1 MSLRYGTLVV
11 VGGRFYE
18 EVFELPWP
26 WQQGS
31 QLFCRVVRAV
41 VVCLPLRGHK
51 STDDSCRWLAD
62 RDFPVSLIFLDNL
75 DSSVDTSLQQG
86 VVLVDDDERH
96 LAWLWMSNY
105 NFTEELRITEGYSSR
120 IASSSLESCLV
131 LKIGESLE
139 ALRFTCKNHT
149 RRRRLSRLIRYMSG
163 LPQATLAVASSSS
176 CSDNNEFTIG
186 SEIPGVVQTDSM
198 SMAGNQDQE
207 GILATATFSSISS
220 VNLCVE
226 PAVSSSSVV
235 CSCDAFAVSCK
246 ARRLM

>member
-1 MSLRYGTLVV
+1 M
-11 VGGRFYE
+11 
-18 EVFELPWP
+18 
-26 WQQGS
+26 
-31 QLFCRVVRAV
+31 
-41 VVCLPLRGHK
+41 
-51 STDDSCRWLAD
+51 
-62 RDFPVSLIFLDNL
+62 
-75 DSSVDTSLQQG
+75 DTSLQEG

-149 RRRRLSRLIRYMSG
+149 RRRRLSRLIRYTSG
-163 LPQATLAVASSSS
+163 LPQATLAAASSSS

-207 GILATATFSSISS
+207 GILETATLSSISS

-226 PAVSSSSVV
+226 PAVSPSPVV
-235 CSCDAFAVSCK
+235 CSCDAFAGSCK
-246 ARRLM
+246 ARRLI

>member
-31 QLFCRVVRAV
+31 QLFCRVMRAV
-41 VVCLPLRGHK
+41 VVCFPIRGHK

-105 NFTEELRITEGYSSR
+105 NFTEALDSS
-120 IASSSLESCLV
+120 ASLESCLV
-131 LKIGESLE
+131 RKIGESLE

-163 LPQATLAVASSSS
+163 LPQATLAAASSSS

-246 ARRLM
+246 ARRLI

>member
-1 MSLRYGTLVV
+1 MSLRYETLVV

-18 EVFELPWP
+18 EVFVLPWP

-41 VVCLPLRGHK
+41 VVCFPIRGHK

-75 DSSVDTSLQQG
+75 APCVDTSLQEG

-131 LKIGESLE
+131 LKIGECLE
-139 ALRFTCKNHT
+139 ALRFTCKDHF
-149 RRRRLSRLIRYMSG
+149 RRRRFSRLIRLMSA
-163 LPQATLAVASSSS
+163 LPEATLAVASSSS

-186 SEIPGVVQTDSM
+186 SEIRGVVQTDSM
-198 SMAGNQDQE
+198 AMAGNQDQE
-207 GILATATFSSISS
+207 GILEMATLSSISS

-226 PAVSSSSVV
+226 PAVSPSPVV
-235 CSCDAFAVSCK
+235 CSCDAFAGSCK
-246 ARRLM
+246 ARRLI

>member
-18 EVFELPWP
+18 EVFVLPWP

-41 VVCLPLRGHK
+41 VVCFPIRGHK

-62 RDFPVSLIFLDNL
+62 RDFPVSLVFLDNL
-75 DSSVDTSLQQG
+75 APCVDTSSQDG
-86 VVLVDDDERH
+86 IVLVDDDELH

-105 NFTEELRITEGYSSR
+105 NFTEELSITEGYPSR

-131 LKIGESLE
+131 LKIVECLE
-139 ALRFTCKNHT
+139 ALRFTCKDHF
-149 RRRRLSRLIRYMSG
+149 RRRRFSRLIRLMSA
-163 LPQATLAVASSSS
+163 LPEATLAVASSSS
-176 CSDNNEFTIG
+176 RSENNESTIR
-186 SEIPGVVQTDSM
+186 SHIHVVVQTDSM
-198 SMAGNQDQE
+198 SMARNQDQE
-207 GILATATFSSISS
+207 GISS

-226 PAVSSSSVV
+226 LAVSSSSVV

-246 ARRLM
+246 ARRLI